1 MDGRS
6 KTYGEALCYRY
17 RGVGRLAWGGGIIMG
32 TFLCLPIFVPGQ
44 FLATVS
50 DDATHRRRQHVHLM
64 LALLPIHLD
73 SHRPLILQPVQVKEA
88 AAKPTPSILRQQCS
102 AGVPPASSTQ
112 EAKTNDGIPP
122 DSSSSIHDGCY
133 GYWFISGCNF

>member
-32 TFLCLPIFVPGQ
+32 AFLCLPIFVPGQ

-64 LALLPIHLD
+64 LVLLPIHLD
-73 SHRPLILQPVQVKEA
+73 SHRPLLQPVQVKETA
-88 AAKPTPSILRQQCS
+88 SRPTPSIIRQQCS

-112 EAKTNDGIPP
+112 EAKTNDGVPP
-122 DSSSSIHDGCY
+122 DSSSSIHGLFSLSY
-133 GYWFISGCNF
+133 FI